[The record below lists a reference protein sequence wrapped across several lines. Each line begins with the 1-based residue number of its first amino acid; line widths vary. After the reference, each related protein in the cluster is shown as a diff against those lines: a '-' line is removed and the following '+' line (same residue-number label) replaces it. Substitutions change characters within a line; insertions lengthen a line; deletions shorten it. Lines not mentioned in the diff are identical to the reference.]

1 MFDLPGLRSRERG
14 EGAPV
19 ILIHGF
25 PFNQNIW
32 NDFADKLALGFRVI
46 TIDLPGFGETPILP
60 GPFSI
65 DDVGRELLSWI
76 QQAKLQGSVM
86 IGHSLGGYVALS
98 IASAEA
104 SLLSGLALFH
114 STALADSEEK
124 KQSRNKVIEFI
135 ESNGVSA
142 FTSNFI
148 SPLFAEPN
156 SPAIARVRSI
166 ATEAS
171 RDAVTRYTMAM
182 RDRKDQTATLKAFK
196 APLLF
201 VTGEKDPGI
210 TVESIEKQAS
220 LCRSA
225 HVYVLQDVAHM
236 GMFENEKRCLEIFR
250 KFIGECQL
258 PRK

>member
-1 MFDLPGLRSRERG
+1 MPALRFRERG
-14 EGAPV
+14 KGSPV

-32 NDFADKLALGFRVI
+32 NDFADKLALDYRVI
-46 TIDLPGFGETPILP
+46 TIDLPGFGDSPILP

-65 DDVGRELLSWI
+65 DDVGRELISWI
-76 QQAKLQGSVM
+76 KQTKLQGTVM

-98 IASAEA
+98 VAAAEP
-104 SLLSGLALFH
+104 SHLSGLGLFH
-114 STALADSEEK
+114 STALPDSEEK

-135 ESNGVSA
+135 TSNGVFA

-148 SPLFAEPN
+148 APLFADPN
-156 SPAIARVRSI
+156 SPAVARVRSI

-171 RDAVTRYTMAM
+171 RDAVTGYTTAM
-182 RDRKDQTATLKAFK
+182 RDRKDQTIALKAFQ

-201 VTGEKDPGI
+201 VTGEKDAGI

-225 HVYVLQDVAHM
+225 EVCVLNDVAHM